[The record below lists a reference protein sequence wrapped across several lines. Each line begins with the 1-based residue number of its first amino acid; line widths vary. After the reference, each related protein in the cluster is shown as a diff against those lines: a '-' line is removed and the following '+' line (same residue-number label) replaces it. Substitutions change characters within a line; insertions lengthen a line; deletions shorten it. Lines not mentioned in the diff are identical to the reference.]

1 MIPSAGVFD
10 QAQSQSEGARDLVV
24 GPELPAR
31 MELAG
36 VPEASVGCRGLASV
50 QVNELQRGP

>member
-10 QAQSQSEGARDLVV
+10 QAQSQSERARDLVV

-36 VPEASVGCRGLASV
+36 VPEASVGCGGAGLRAS
-50 QVNELQRGP
+50 